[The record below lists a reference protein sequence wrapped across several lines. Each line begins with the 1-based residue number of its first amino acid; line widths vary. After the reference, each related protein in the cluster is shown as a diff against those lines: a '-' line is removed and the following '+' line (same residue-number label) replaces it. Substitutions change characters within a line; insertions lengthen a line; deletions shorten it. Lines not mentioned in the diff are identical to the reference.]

1 MIHCI
6 KGEGIGR
13 IFGVCGVKVLKRCFK
28 QTIYYKQYFS
38 GSEIDIH
45 STGDD
50 GVQAQVS
57 VYSKIKIRAEDGTT
71 KVSSLEAPSG
81 KS

>member
-1 MIHCI
+1 MYHKNIPNE
-6 KGEGIGR
+6 K
-13 IFGVCGVKVLKRCFK
+13 
-28 QTIYYKQYFS
+28 YFS

-57 VYSKIKIRAEDGTT
+57 VYSKIKIRAEDGFT

-81 KS
+81 

>member
-1 MIHCI
+1 MYHKNIDN
-6 KGEGIGR
+6 K
-13 IFGVCGVKVLKRCFK
+13 K
-28 QTIYYKQYFS
+28 YFS

-57 VYSKIKIRAEDGTT
+57 VYSKIKIRAEDGFT

-81 KS
+81 

>member
-1 MIHCI
+1 MTYCNLGVLEVLDLEIHDQ
-6 KGEGIGR
+6 K
-13 IFGVCGVKVLKRCFK
+13 
-28 QTIYYKQYFS
+28 YFS

-45 STGDD
+45 STGED

-57 VYSKIKIRAEDGTT
+57 VYSKIKIRAEDGFT

-81 KS
+81 